1 MRASLS
7 IARIPDSRSEIAF
20 LQFWNTES
28 AKAQNGWLQDM
39 RANIHLLQAKPGFVS
54 MTLHRSLD
62 QKNLCVY
69 AQWTDQGDL
78 ESAVNDPTVQGARE
92 RLDRWGQPDGRTYT
106 FHSLTP
112 PPDPRPPVLE
122 ISVDHAITSVNVWGC
137 GDSTRQKQL
146 LAAMEE
152 EVAVIASKN
161 GFLGMA
167 LHASLDGTYVGVYAR
182 WQSLAAFRGAVE
194 ENPKAQNG
202 RTRLSAWGTPKANVF
217 SVDGVYLPLS
227 RKRTGE

>member
-1 MRASLS
+1 MCASLS

-28 AKAQNGWLQDM
+28 GKAQNGWLQDM

-69 AQWTDQGDL
+69 AQWTEQRNL
-78 ESAVNDPTVQGARE
+78 ESAVNDAAVQEARE
-92 RLDRWGQPDGRTYT
+92 RLDRWGQPDGRPYAL
-106 FHSLTP
+106 HSLTSRT
-112 PPDPRPPVLE
+112 DSRDAALE
-122 ISVDHAITSVNVWGC
+122 ICADHAITFVNVWQC
-137 GDSTRQKQL
+137 GDSNRQKQL
-146 LAAMEE
+146 IAAMEE
-152 EVAVIASKN
+152 EVAVIASKE

-167 LHASLDGTYVGVYAR
+167 LHASLDGTYAGVYAR
-182 WQSLAAFRGAVE
+182 WQSLSAFRAAVE
-194 ENPKAQNG
+194 ENPEAQSG

-227 RKRTGE
+227 